1 MLDATVIR
9 LATPADAPALRAI
22 YAPIVTDTMISF
34 ELEPP
39 TDDEVAVRIG
49 KTLPAYPWLVL
60 ERDGRILGY
69 AYAGAHRA
77 RPAYRW
83 SVDVSV
89 YVAEAGRRQGI
100 GRSLYE
106 HLFVLLQ
113 RQGYRAAFAGIA
125 LPNPASVA
133 LHEAV
138 GFTALGVYRDVGFKL
153 GSWHDVGWWQ
163 RPIGDRL
170 GQPAEPRPVTEILD

>member
-1 MLDATVIR
+1 MDAAVIR
-9 LATPADAPALRAI
+9 LATPADAPAVRAI
-22 YAPIVTDTMISF
+22 YAPIVADTVISF

-39 TDDEVAVRIG
+39 TDSEMAERIR

-60 ERDGRILGY
+60 ERDGQILGY
-69 AYAGAHRA
+69 AYAGTHRA

-100 GRSLYE
+100 GRRLYE
-106 HLFVLLQ
+106 RLFVLLQ
-113 RQGYRAAFAGIA
+113 RQGYQAAFAGIA

-163 RPIGDRL
+163 RPIGDRPA
-170 GQPAEPRPVTEILD
+170 QPAEPRPMTDILD

>member
-1 MLDATVIR
+1 MIR
-9 LATPADAPALRAI
+9 LAMPGDAPALHAI
-22 YAPIVTDTMISF
+22 YAPIVARTVISF
-34 ELEPP
+34 ELAPP
-39 TDDEVAVRIG
+39 TVVEMADRIRG
-49 KTLPAYPWLVL
+49 TIPAYPWLVL

-89 YVAEAGRRQGI
+89 YVAGAGRRQGI
-100 GRSLYE
+100 GRALYE
-106 HLFVLLQ
+106 RLFVLLR
-113 RQGYRAAFAGIA
+113 RQGYQSAFAGIA

-138 GFTALGVYRDVGFKL
+138 GFVPLGVYRDVGFKH
-153 GSWHDVGWWQ
+153 GAWHDVGWWQ
-163 RPIGDRL
+163 RPIGDRPAH
-170 GQPAEPRPVTEILD
+170 PAEPRPVAEVLD

>member
-1 MLDATVIR
+1 MIR
-9 LATPADAPALRAI
+9 LATPEDAPALQAI
-22 YAPIVTDTMISF
+22 YAPIVTGTVISF

-39 TDDEVAVRIG
+39 TVAEMADRIR
-49 KTLPAYPWLVL
+49 KTIPAYPWLVL

-69 AYAGAHRA
+69 AYAGAHRV

-89 YVAEAGRRQGI
+89 YVAEAGRRQGV
-100 GRSLYE
+100 GRALYE
-106 HLFVLLQ
+106 RLFVLLR
-113 RQGYRAAFAGIA
+113 RQGYHAAFAGIA

-138 GFTALGVYRDVGFKL
+138 GFVPLGVYRDVGFK
-153 GSWHDVGWWQ
+153 HDQWVDTVLMQ
-163 RPIGDRL
+163 RHL
-170 GQPAEPRPVTEILD
+170 APAPGATSCEAR

>member
-1 MLDATVIR
+1 VIR
-9 LATPADAPALRAI
+9 LATPADAPALQAI
-22 YAPIVTDTMISF
+22 YAPIVAGTVISF
-34 ELEPP
+34 ELTPP
-39 TDDEVAVRIG
+39 TVGEMADRIR

-60 ERDGRILGY
+60 ERDGQILGY

-89 YVAEAGRRQGI
+89 YVAEAGRRRGI
-100 GRSLYE
+100 GRALYE
-106 HLFVLLQ
+106 RLLALLR
-113 RQGYRAAFAGIA
+113 RQGFQAAFAGIA

-138 GFTALGVYRDVGFKL
+138 GFVPLGIYRDVGFKL
-153 GSWHDVGWWQ
+153 GAWHDVGWWQ
-163 RPIGDRL
+163 CPVGDRPAD
-170 GQPAEPRPVTEILD
+170 PAEPRLVTEVLD